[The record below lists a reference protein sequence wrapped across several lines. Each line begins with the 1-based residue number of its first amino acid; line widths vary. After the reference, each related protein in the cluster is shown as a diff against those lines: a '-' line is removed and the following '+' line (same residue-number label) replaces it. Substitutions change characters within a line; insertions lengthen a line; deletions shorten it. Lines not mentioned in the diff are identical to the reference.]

1 MTDLGSLS
9 AWVSGLVEARRS
21 NEGESVG
28 EGSVVDIALDANGNR
43 HHARSEVTCWRKPS
57 MLAVETR
64 APGVLT
70 LDRVTLAPCR
80 EGTVLSVHAEL
91 MLGLRFVDRFVTA
104 RVLGVAD
111 GDAVVR
117 AAYERSVDALVGLVE
132 ALNLGPY
139 R

>member
-1 MTDLGSLS
+1 M
-9 AWVSGLVEARRS
+9 SGLVEARRS

-111 GDAVVR
+111 VR